1 MRRLTL
7 RSLPA
12 RFAVCKL
19 APDAGIPGGLDESV
33 LYSVT
38 RTENELSL
46 VCRDARD
53 LPGQVERGWCCLEV
67 EGPFEFTLVGVLAS
81 LTQPL
86 AEAGVSIFA
95 LSTFDTD
102 YLLVK
107 EAQYESAVA
116 ALQAA
121 GHRIS

>member
-1 MRRLTL
+1 MNL
-7 RSLPA
+7 RSLPG

-19 APDAGIPGGLDESV
+19 APDAEIPGGLDEST
-33 LYSVT
+33 LFSIT
-38 RTENELSL
+38 RTENELSI
-46 VCRDARD
+46 VCRDSDD
-53 LPGQVERGWCCLEV
+53 LPGAVEPGWCGLEV
-67 EGPFEFTLVGVLAS
+67 EGPLDFALVGVLAS

-107 EAQYESAVA
+107 ETQLESALV

-121 GHRIS
+121 GHRVS

>member
-1 MRRLTL
+1 MTPLNL
-7 RSLPA
+7 KSLPG
-12 RFAVCKL
+12 RLAVCKL
-19 APDAGIPGGLDESV
+19 APDADIPVGLDEGA

-38 RTENELSL
+38 RTENELSI
-46 VCRDARD
+46 VCRDSQD
-53 LPGQVERGWCCLEV
+53 LPGKFERGWCCLEV
-67 EGPFEFTLVGVLAS
+67 EGPLEFTLVGVLAS

-107 EAQYESAVA
+107 ETQFESALA